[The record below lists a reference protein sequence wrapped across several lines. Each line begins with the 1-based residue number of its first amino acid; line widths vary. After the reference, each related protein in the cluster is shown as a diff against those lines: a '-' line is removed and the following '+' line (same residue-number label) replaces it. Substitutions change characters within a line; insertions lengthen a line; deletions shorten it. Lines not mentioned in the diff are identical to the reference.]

1 MNTLF
6 DEAKTYFFVHIY
18 RKRLCALTL
27 LERQGRLALRAYLE
41 TFTDETEALSARFQ
55 PVIADCWQRRD
66 AAGGIGDPAPSTGY
80 KLDLV
85 SQETTRRCYVKR
97 LKNKQ
102 LIEITLSEC
111 RKRYAEEA
119 WRPFGMNVELRLV
132 EDGEEENKRPV
143 EAGRKEGDQSLT
155 GEEIVRRFELLRDA
169 WQEVAQGLEDGE

>member
-1 MNTLF
+1 L
-6 DEAKTYFFVHIY
+6 VY
-18 RKRLCALTL
+18 RKRLCTLTL
-27 LERQGRLALRAYLE
+27 LETQGRLALRAYLE

-66 AAGGIGDPAPSTGY
+66 AFGGIGDPAPSTGY

-97 LKNKQ
+97 LKNEQ

-111 RKRYAEEA
+111 RKRDAEEE
-119 WRPFGMNVELRLV
+119 WRPFGLHVKLRLV
-132 EDGEEENKRPV
+132 EEGKDEKKRPV
-143 EAGRKEGDQSLT
+143 EAGGKEEDKRLS

-169 WQEVAQGLEDGE
+169 WQEVAKGLEYGE

>member
-6 DEAKTYFFVHIY
+6 DRQKLIFLY

-27 LERQGRLALRAYLE
+27 LEAQGRLALRAYLE

-55 PVIADCWQRRD
+55 PVIADCWQRCD

-97 LKNKQ
+97 MHEQ

-111 RKRYAEEA
+111 RKRYAEEE
-119 WRPFGMNVELRLV
+119 WRPFGMHVKLRLV
-132 EDGEEENKRPV
+132 EEGEEEKKGLV
-143 EAGRKEGDQSLT
+143 EDEKEDQRLS

-169 WQEVAQGLEDGE
+169 WREIAQSLEDGV